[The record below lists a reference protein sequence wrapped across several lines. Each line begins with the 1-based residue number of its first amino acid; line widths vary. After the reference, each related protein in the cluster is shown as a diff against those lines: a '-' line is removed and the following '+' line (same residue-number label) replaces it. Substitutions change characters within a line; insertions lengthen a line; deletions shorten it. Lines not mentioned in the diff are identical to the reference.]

1 MGELINKMNFKI
13 ESYGC
18 QMNIA
23 DSELVVGILQKAGH
37 KQVQDF
43 DQAELVIFNTCSVR
57 EHAEQRVLGRIASV
71 LAYKKQKERF
81 FVGVI
86 GCMAQRMQGELF
98 DNGVDFVVGV
108 DQYGTLPEVVQ
119 SLGESGKLLR
129 ADFDSEEVYDFCYP
143 FRGSGVSA
151 FVTVMR
157 GCDNFCSYCIVPYL
171 RGRERS
177 RSVSQILADVRAAVQ
192 QGFSEIT
199 LLGQN
204 VNSYLFE
211 GLNFAGLLREVHQS
225 QGVRRIRFVTSHP
238 KDMSAELIKTMRDL
252 PKVCPHLHVALQSG
266 NDEILRKMNRKYTA
280 GQYLQMVK
288 DLRAAIPEIAITTD
302 IIVGFPGE
310 THSQYLDTVALLKEI
325 RFDYAFLYKY
335 SPRQGTKAATFAE
348 QVPEPERLKR
358 LQEIIQEQNKIT
370 TQKYE
375 EQIGKVKNVLVEK
388 VSKKDAQEIAGKSED
403 FKMVIFPGDK
413 SLIGSYVQVK
423 ITKATG
429 WTLKGE
435 MIKEIER

>member
-1 MGELINKMNFKI
+1 MKFKI

-37 KQVQDF
+37 SQVQDLE
-43 DQAELVIFNTCSVR
+43 QAELVIFNTCSVR

-71 LAYKKQKERF
+71 KAYKKKKEKF
-81 FVGVI
+81 FLGVI
-86 GCMAQRMQGELF
+86 GCMAQRMQATLF
-98 DNGVDFVVGV
+98 ENGVDFVVGV

-119 SLGESGKLLR
+119 SLGDSSGLLR
-129 ADFDSEEVYDFCYP
+129 ADFDFAQVYDSCYP
-143 FRGSGVSA
+143 SREHGVSA
-151 FVTVMR
+151 FVTIMR
-157 GCDNFCSYCIVPYL
+157 GCDNFCTYCIVPYL

-177 RSVSQILADVRAAVQ
+177 RAVAQILEDVRGAVG

-211 GLNFAGLLREVHQS
+211 GLNFAGLLREIHKMD
-225 QGVRRIRFVTSHP
+225 GVRRIRFVTSHP
-238 KDMSAELIKTMRDL
+238 KDMSAELIEAMRDL

-266 NDEILRKMNRKYTA
+266 NDQILQKMNRKYTA

-302 IIVGFPGE
+302 IIVGFPSE

-335 SPRQGTKAATFAE
+335 SPRTGTKAADFQE

-358 LQEIIQEQNKIT
+358 LQEIIEVQNKIT
-370 TQKYE
+370 TEKYE
-375 EQIGKVKNVLVEK
+375 EQIGKVKRVLVER
-388 VSKKDAQEIAGKSED
+388 VSKKDALEIAGKSED

-413 SLIGSYVQVK
+413 GLIGQYVDVK
-423 ITKATG
+423 VTTATG

-435 MIKEIER
+435 MIKKVHDE